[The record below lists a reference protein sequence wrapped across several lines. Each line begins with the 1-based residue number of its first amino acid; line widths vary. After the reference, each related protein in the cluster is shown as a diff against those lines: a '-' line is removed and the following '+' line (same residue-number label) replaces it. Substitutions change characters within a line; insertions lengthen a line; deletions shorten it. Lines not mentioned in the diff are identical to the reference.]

1 MLAYT
6 CFVNA
11 NSMYYRHA
19 LDYFKK
25 FIKKGNEDIVLLDVE
40 FKLKEIKI
48 YFENIET
55 EEEFYRNI
63 SIDEFINYVK
73 NDKDTI
79 KQ

>member
-19 LDYFKK
+19 LDYFEK

>member
-11 NSMYYRHA
+11 NSMYYRRA
-19 LDYFKK
+19 LDYFEK